1 MKRWLRTL
9 ASVVMAGSMLAA
21 MLPMGAL
28 AEGDTT
34 VPMDEAQVLTHG
46 RTYERDGTLYLDW
59 TYSGISFNFEGTGAK
74 AVLTSSS
81 LSPNPGY
88 VNVYVDGALVPS
100 SSIELTQTS
109 GEYTLAEG
117 LADGSHTITLR
128 KRNEAV
134 YGGSATVGIQSLT
147 ITGGSLT
154 TPPADTERHI
164 EIIGDSITAGFG
176 NLAANSD
183 VGYNSH
189 VSDGTSTYATMT
201 AQAFGADI
209 DVIARSGIRFVRADE
224 ANSMFPVY
232 EMVSGLGNKCTDDY
246 DFESNPKDVVII
258 NLGTNDNG
266 ATIDGVSVTDEY
278 IQSEA
283 KAFLQMIRK
292 DNPNAEIIWAYG
304 IMGSSRAS
312 AIQAAI
318 DELVEEGDEHIS
330 FFALDQINSATEG
343 YGTGR
348 HPTVATSINR
358 SFDLTKYIAQK
369 TGWDYR
375 FDVQAEQQA
384 ILDVAFDTAD
394 LKMYTDES
402 AQALTDAFAA
412 VAALDEE
419 DSNEDIEAAV
429 RAVYTARGGLTIKMD
444 EVAVIGAEEQ
454 TGTGHYMSVTYSPNP
469 AISVAGYE
477 GRPLYVQY
485 EIKVETT
492 NEPTTKDWLSYVRNG
507 QAGVWTDSTTNDATR
522 INAGSAISFGGEP
535 MNAAADDYI
544 TVTAEISDV
553 DALTSAGYLTA
564 FKLFVYNDTEGMNGS
579 NNSPDSDGIVW
590 NNNDGVSIK
599 VRNVRLMTVTSDYVN
614 KAPLEA
620 ALETQMSEGELSA
633 YTEESI
639 AAYNKLF
646 EDALAV
652 YNNPDATQQQVNEA
666 VASLRNAEDVL
677 VLSDERTI
685 AIFWSEERTTN
696 EDHYLSLDG
705 ALTEPLDLA
714 SYADDTLMLSYD
726 IRINT
731 TANHPDAEAAGWL
744 SGVCDGEARLFSVDA
759 ASASNDNAVK
769 VGGDTNGKIHC
780 GQNELANIKANE
792 WLTVTVPVPQEILD
806 AGRITKFHLFLYN
819 NLDRVNASW
828 ANNVGVTV
836 SLRNVKIVNTSSE
849 PDPAPVDK
857 TELNNLIA
865 QAEDIDTSLYT
876 EDTVTALNTALT
888 AAKAVSENEDAT
900 SDQVADAVADL
911 QAAIN
916 GLEEKPDPTP
926 AVIYGDVDGDKE
938 VSAADALMALQAAT
952 DKIDLTNEQALA
964 ANVDGE
970 GDVTSSDALMILQ
983 VATQKIASFPVEEG
997 NQDAE

>member
-9 ASVVMAGSMLAA
+9 ASVVMTGCMLAA
-21 MLPMGAL
+21 MLPMGVL

-100 SSIELTQTS
+100 STIELTQTS

-154 TPPADTERHI
+154 TPPADTDRHI

-266 ATIDGVSVTDEY
+266 AKIDGVSVTDEY

-283 KAFLQMIRK
+283 KAFLQMIRR
-292 DNPNAEIIWAYG
+292 DNPDAEIIWAYG
-304 IMGSSRAS
+304 IMGSGRAG

-318 DELVEEGDEHIS
+318 DELVEEGDGHMS
-330 FFALDQINSATEG
+330 FFALGQINSATEG
-343 YGTGR
+343 YGTGN

-384 ILDVAFDTAD
+384 LLDDAFDTAD

-402 AQALTDAFAA
+402 AKALTDAFAA
-412 VAALDEE
+412 VAALDKE
-419 DSNEDIEAAV
+419 DTNEDIEAAV
-429 RAVYTARGGLTIKMD
+429 REVYTARGGLTIKLD

-454 TGTGHYMSVTYSPNP
+454 TGTGHYMNVTYSPNP

-507 QAGVWTDSTTNDATR
+507 QAGVWTDGTTNDATR

-553 DALTSAGYLTA
+553 DALTSAGHLTA
-564 FKLFVYNDTEGMNGS
+564 FKLYVYNDTEGMNGTGGTA
-579 NNSPDSDGIVW
+579 DSDGIVW
-590 NNNDGVSIK
+590 DNDSGVSIK
-599 VRNVRLMTVTSDYVN
+599 VRNVRLMTITSDYVN
-614 KAPLEA
+614 KDPLEA
-620 ALETQMSEGELSA
+620 ALAERMNADELSA
-633 YTEESI
+633 YTEESV
-639 AAYNKLF
+639 AEYNKLF
-646 EDALAV
+646 DEAQKV
-652 YNNPDATQQQVNEA
+652 YENPEADQAAVNEA
-666 VASLRNAEDVL
+666 VNSLRGAMDVL
-677 VLSDERTI
+677 VLSDERTV
-685 AIFWSEERTTN
+685 AIFWSEEKTTP

-705 ALTEPLDLA
+705 PLAEPLDLSEFSDA
-714 SYADDTLMLSYD
+714 ELALSYD
-726 IRINT
+726 IRINVT
-731 TANHPDAEAAGWL
+731 ENHPDPDASGWL
-744 SGVCDGEARLFSVDA
+744 SGIRNGEARLFSVDA
-759 ASASNDNAVK
+759 AEANNDNAVQ

-792 WLTVTVPVPQEILD
+792 WLTVTQPVPQEILE
-806 AGRITKFHLFLYN
+806 AGRITKFHLFIYN
-819 NLDRVNASW
+819 DLNAINASW

-836 SLRNVKIVNTSSE
+836 SLRNVKIVNTSTK
-849 PDPAPVDK
+849 PDPTPVDK

-876 EDTVTALNTALT
+876 EDTVTALNIALT
-888 AAKAVSENEDAT
+888 NAKTVSENEEAT
-900 SDQVADAVADL
+900 SDQVAKAVADL
-911 QAAIN
+911 QAAIT
-916 GLEEKPDPTP
+916 GLQKKPAPTP
-926 AVIYGDVDGDKE
+926 VVTYGDVDGDKE

-952 DKIDLTNEQALA
+952 DKIDLIDEQALA
-964 ANVDGE
+964 ADVDGE
-970 GDVTSSDALMILQ
+970 EGVTSSDALMILQ
-983 VATQKIASFPVEEG
+983 FVTQKIASFPVEEG